1 MVIVEGQMYARQRRN
16 AVANIFEGINQ
27 TTLARLQR
35 KDDDDDSADN
45 DTDNYDDDDCG
56 GMDAAEEEQRRRS
69 IVDSSRHRQRR
80 NAVVANDIPTDIIAN
95 LLNGLNGHNS

>member
-1 MVIVEGQMYARQRRN
+1 MVIVDGQLHTRQRRN

-35 KDDDDDSADN
+35 KDDDDDDSANNDN
-45 DTDNYDDDDCG
+45 DNNDDCS
-56 GMDAAEEEQRRRS
+56 GMDSAEEEQRWRS

-80 NAVVANDIPTDIIAN
+80 NAVVENDIPTNIIAT
-95 LLNGLNGHNS
+95 LLNGFNAHNS